1 MVDFVSKSI
10 IRNECGEGLMV
21 AGDVAKRAADES
33 GVAFGSS
40 VDEDEASEK
49 CSFDFV
55 MFVVDVFTFADI
67 IE

>member
-1 MVDFVSKSI
+1 MDFVSKSI

-49 CSFDFV
+49 CSFVAGDFTAIGRC
-55 MFVVDVFTFADI
+55 FRSLGL
-67 IE
+67 

>member
-1 MVDFVSKSI
+1 
-10 IRNECGEGLMV
+10 MV

-49 CSFDFV
+49 YSFNFV
-55 MFVVDVFTFADI
+55 MFVVDVFAFADM
-67 IE
+67 IEQ

>member
-1 MVDFVSKSI
+1 MI
-10 IRNECGEGLMV
+10 V

-33 GVAFGSS
+33 DMAFGSS

-55 MFVVDVFTFADI
+55 MFVVDVFSFEDI
-67 IE
+67 IELWLSSRK